1 MTGTAVERG
10 RRPSKPGPSIFGIGL
25 AAVVIVITFLTLWDW
40 QYGTGFS
47 LRAVFEQ
54 FGNDNAVIAAI
65 PDTEWDQLFSPR
77 TRKAF
82 VETLRLAVLGTTTG
96 AAVAL
101 PLALWSTR
109 FGAPNRT
116 IRFVVR
122 GVTNII
128 RAFPDILWALLFV
141 SAVGIGALA
150 GLLALFFFS
159 IAVVTKL
166 TADTIDGIDT
176 GPLEAADASGA
187 RHGQM
192 LRTAVIP
199 QILPAYASYVLYAF
213 ELNLRASSVIG
224 FVGAGGIGQR
234 IQFFQSQNNWEAVWG
249 IVLMFVIVVFV
260 VDRLSTLLRR
270 RLV

>member
-1 MTGTAVERG
+1 VTATAAS
-10 RRPSKPGPSIFGIGL
+10 RRPSRPRPGLFGVGL
-25 AAVVIVITFLTLWDW
+25 GVAVVVITFLTLWDW
-40 QYGTGFS
+40 KYGTGFS
-47 LRAVFEQ
+47 LRSVFEQ

-65 PDTEWDQLFSPR
+65 PDTDLGQMFSPR

-82 VETLRLAVLGTTTG
+82 VETLRLAVLGTTAG

-109 FGAPNRT
+109 FGAPNST
-116 IRFVVR
+116 IRIVVR

-141 SAVGIGALA
+141 AAVGIGALA

-187 RHGQM
+187 RHSQM

-224 FVGAGGIGQR
+224 FVGAGGIGRR
-234 IQFFQSQNNWEAVWG
+234 IQFFQSQNDWEAVWG
-249 IVLMFVIVVFV
+249 IVVMFVIVVFV